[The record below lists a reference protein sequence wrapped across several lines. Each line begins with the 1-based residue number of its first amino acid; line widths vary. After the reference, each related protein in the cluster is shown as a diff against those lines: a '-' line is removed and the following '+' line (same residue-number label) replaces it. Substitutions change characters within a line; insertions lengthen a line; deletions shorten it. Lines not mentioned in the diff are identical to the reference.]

1 MPKLKTAS
9 TRRAKRH
16 DKLARW
22 VITLG
27 GVTVIAS
34 VIAILALIVGV
45 TVPLFQSPQA
55 NVVCTCR
62 LPGQGSGIRGQGS
75 WAESPNL
82 QVSKFPNRNGRV
94 GQAQRSP
101 TESPIKSRNTVEKP
115 GGAALRSTHPTTSLP
130 NGEGA
135 ILRLGIDANIE
146 GTKVTGFVWSKNG
159 TVAWVDLLAGKLT
172 GQSRVLPPGGD
183 TKTTLRQVEPL
194 DAGKYSLSW
203 SNGAASLVEIVA
215 QPANR
220 KDADAARYT
229 VRSLADIS
237 TPLSAVKP
245 RPVVTV
251 DHTTIRCCFIR
262 RSDAGA
268 ITRAALLSNGT
279 IALLRQA
286 VSETLTGD
294 EEVSTHESVVRDDVI
309 AHVRTMTMD
318 REGSV
323 LYAGTDNGRLLRWQ
337 LDEKG
342 DVANREVVRAF
353 SDGRAITAVAL
364 VLGDVSLAVGDAKGE
379 LTIWSP
385 VNTDGARKLQA
396 VHRLQPHASPIRE
409 ILPSGRNKSILSLDA
424 DGMVHLDHTTSE
436 RHLLTIAL
444 GGAGVPP
451 ATVTNKAGETRAPQ
465 TRAGE
470 TPALQVAFGPRGD
483 ALLGLDT
490 AGMLTAWQI
499 DSGCPEISFKTLF
512 GKVQYEG
519 YDQPEYVWQTTGGED
534 FEPKF
539 SLVPLIFGTL
549 KGTFYAM
556 LFAVPLALFGAMY
569 VSYFTTPG
577 FRRTIK
583 PLVEV
588 MATVPSVVIGFLI
601 ALWLAPIIENWLFAF
616 FLSLIAVPL
625 TFVVFMILWQLVRPY
640 DWARRVE
647 NGYEFLAVL
656 PALLLGVGIAVCL
669 ATPLENLLFDGNFR
683 QWLFR
688 GPLGMQYDQRNNIII
703 AFGLGFTVIPII
715 FSISEDSL
723 SNVPYSMTA
732 ASMAVGASRWQ
743 TLWRVVLPSASPGIF
758 AATMIGFGRAVGE
771 TMIVLMATGNTPI
784 LSWSPLN
791 GMRTLSAN
799 IAVEI
804 PEAPVGGTLYR
815 VLFLCAVL
823 LFVLTFTVNTAAEL
837 VRQRLRKR
845 FGRF

>member
-1 MPKLKTAS
+1 MQTQPHREPHQESQHGRKAWWG
-9 TRRAKRH
+9 RA
-16 DKLARW
+16 
-22 VITLG
+22 
-27 GVTVIAS
+27 
-34 VIAILALIVGV
+34 
-45 TVPLFQSPQA
+45 
-55 NVVCTCR
+55 
-62 LPGQGSGIRGQGS
+62 
-75 WAESPNL
+75 
-82 QVSKFPNRNGRV
+82 
-94 GQAQRSP
+94 
-101 TESPIKSRNTVEKP
+101 
-115 GGAALRSTHPTTSLP
+115 RSTHPTTSLP

-172 GQSRVLPPGGD
+172 GQARVLPPGGN

-245 RPVVTV
+245 RSAVAV

-268 ITRAALLSNGT
+268 ITRAALLANGT

-286 VSETLTGD
+286 VTETPTGD
-294 EEVSTHESVVRDDVI
+294 EEVSTHESVLRENVI

-318 REGSV
+318 REGNT

-353 SDGRAITAVAL
+353 SDGRAITTLAL

-385 VNTDGARKLQA
+385 VNTDGTRKLQA
-396 VHRLQPHASPIRE
+396 VHRLQAHASPIRE

-424 DGMVHLDHTTSE
+424 DGIVHLDHTTSE

-444 GGAGVPP
+444 CGAGVPP
-451 ATVTNKAGETRAPQ
+451 AKKNANGTENNAGGTPAPQ
-465 TRAGE
+465 V
-470 TPALQVAFGPRGD
+470 ALGLRGD
-483 ALLGLDT
+483 ALLGMDT

-499 DSGCPEISFKTLF
+499 EGGCPEVSFKTLF

-601 ALWLAPIIENWLFAF
+601 ALWLAPIIESWLFAF
-616 FLSLIAVPL
+616 VLSLIAVPL

-656 PALLLGVGIAVCL
+656 PVLLAGVGIAVCL
-669 ATPLENLLFDGNFR
+669 ATPLENLLFDGHFR

>member
-9 TRRAKRH
+9 TRRAKRR
-16 DKLARW
+16 DKVARW

-45 TVPLFQSPQA
+45 TLPLFRAARASVA
-55 NVVCTCR
+55 CVC
-62 LPGQGSGIRGQGS
+62 
-75 WAESPNL
+75 
-82 QVSKFPNRNGRV
+82 
-94 GQAQRSP
+94 
-101 TESPIKSRNTVEKP
+101 
-115 GGAALRSTHPTTSLP
+115 SLP
-130 NGEGA
+130 TRELGDA
-135 ILRLGIDANIE
+135 SRVLRVGIDASLD
-146 GTKVTGFVWSKNG
+146 GTSVTGFVWSANG
-159 TVAWVDLLAGKLT
+159 SVGWVDLRSGKLI
-172 GQSRVLPPGGD
+172 GQNRVPPPGGA
-183 TKTTLRQVEPL
+183 KSTLRSVEPL
-194 DAGKYSLSW
+194 TDGKYSLCW
-203 SNGAASLVEIVA
+203 SDGAAALVKIAA
-215 QPANR
+215 QRTNR
-220 KDADAARYT
+220 KDVKTAPYS
-229 VRSLADIS
+229 VQSLAQIS
-237 TPLSAVKP
+237 TPLSDKKLRSAAAGGDAAV
-245 RPVVTV
+245 
-251 DHTTIRCCFIR
+251 RCCFIR

-279 IALLRQA
+279 IAILRQA
-286 VSETLTGD
+286 TTETPMGD
-294 EEVSTHESVVRDDVI
+294 EEVSTHESVLRDEIVP
-309 AHVRTMTMD
+309 HVCTMTMD
-318 REGSV
+318 REGTT
-323 LYAGTDNGRLLRWQ
+323 LYAGTDNGRLLRWR

-342 DVANREVVRAF
+342 EAADREVVRAF
-353 SDGRAITAVAL
+353 SDGRPITALAL

-379 LTIWSP
+379 LTVWSP
-385 VNTDGARKLQA
+385 INTDGTRKLQA
-396 VHRLQPHASPIRE
+396 IHQLTPHRSAIRE

-424 DGMVHLDHTTSE
+424 DGIAHLDHTTSE
-436 RHLLTIAL
+436 RHLLTISL
-444 GGAGVPP
+444 CGAGVPP
-451 ATVTNKAGETRAPQ
+451 A
-465 TRAGE
+465 
-470 TPALQVAFGPRGD
+470 LQIGFGPRGD
-483 ALLGLDT
+483 ALLELD
-490 AGMLTAWQI
+490 ASGGLTAWQI
-499 DSGCPEISFKTLF
+499 ESGYPEISLKTLF

-519 YDQPEYVWQTTGGED
+519 YDQPECAWQTTGGED
-534 FEPKF
+534 FEAKF

-569 VSYFTTPG
+569 VSYFTTPA
-577 FRRTIK
+577 FRRWIK
-583 PLVEV
+583 PLVEI
-588 MATVPSVVIGFLI
+588 MATVPSVVVGFLI
-601 ALWLAPIIENWLFAF
+601 ALWLAPIIETWLFAF
-616 FLSLIAVPL
+616 FLSLIAVPA
-625 TFVVFMILWQLVRPY
+625 TFVVFMALWQLVRRF

-656 PALLLGVGIAVCL
+656 PILLLGVGIAVGL
-669 ATPLENLLFDGNFR
+669 APPLESWFFHGNFR

-688 GPLGMQYDQRNNIII
+688 GPLAMQYDQRNCIII

-784 LSWSPLN
+784 LSCSPLN